1 MSGKTILSIA
11 ILVATGCAWAETD
24 TWKVPSWQ
32 AFRSAPDAVKKV
44 INDKDGKI
52 ADITRYIGF
61 KKPMQQ

>member
-1 MSGKTILSIA
+1 MKKMTIVVVLA
-11 ILVATGCAWAETD
+11 VATMAAWAETD

>member
-1 MSGKTILSIA
+1 MIGKTMLTIA
-11 ILVATGCAWAETD
+11 ALIAVKCAWAD
-24 TWKVPSWQ
+24 AGNWKVPSWQ
-32 AFRSAPDAVKKV
+32 AFLSAPDAVKKV

>member
-1 MSGKTILSIA
+1 MKKRTIVVVLA
-11 ILVATGCAWAETD
+11 VATMAAWAETG

-32 AFRSAPDAVKKV
+32 AFLSAPDAVKKV